1 MPLFRRTLL
10 SALLFAVALSAI
22 AQRHSV
28 SGYVTDS
35 ATGEALIGATVFIQE
50 LNKGVPSNNYG
61 YYSATL
67 EAGTYTLVVKYMG
80 YADMKRRVD
89 LTADRKVNLKLST
102 VVQVM
107 KAVEVEGERSKS
119 QTETTD
125 MGRMDVDVTKL
136 QTCLLYTSDAAD
148 E

>member
-67 EAGTYTLVVKYMG
+67 EAGTYTLVFESVKP
-80 YADMKRRVD
+80 ALR
-89 LTADRKVNLKLST
+89 NLHCP
-102 VVQVM
+102 
-107 KAVEVEGERSKS
+107 A
-119 QTETTD
+119 
-125 MGRMDVDVTKL
+125 
-136 QTCLLYTSDAAD
+136 
-148 E
+148 